1 MDKKEVKK
9 GPKELKGI
17 PYKSPE
23 RPEFI
28 PEITAPIK
36 LPRRDN
42 NIEVWKPLYQTNGKE
57 RIQTNPMH
65 MSLDAGKEWLADV
78 YNFGFV
84 TIHVISK
91 DNVLT
96 LCSPSGHVLIF
107 TKTGPELLLPLEI
120 RDILYKIKDV
130 KKVAIYNEVVEKF
143 LTSNGMGR
151 LALVDLHPIAKKYVS
166 EISYGVHNFF
176 KQHLGKDFVPGGT
189 FDIDH
194 DVHVCQVA
202 HLSRAVAYAVWFT
215 VAKLATRAGLDS
227 SGNISSFLRYTLFLE
242 DADKYANLI
251 ADPYYV
257 PFEEVTLSPLHQ
269 ENLDRETAR
278 LEVALRKAYKN
289 YRFRPKV
296 PFGLDGS
303 LSPCCMA
310 CGIFVNPT
318 RPHTHTCSIRA
329 ECYFPYCAATAAPH
343 TPITC
348 RWIEAWC
355 DICQHRGHEAV
366 LHHTYDP
373 KFPTC
378 YFWDVFKKFSRI
390 NLNTGY
396 VYKKDKCQNPY
407 FHQMGLYGLP
417 PSKLPKTAPESGVG
431 LDLPD
436 DPRYRRPDP
445 TPLPT
450 RRPSMPVK
458 IDLRTLN
465 KAQPGRVEKPKLLT
479 LSGLNEALKLVKNLS
494 SGNKAGSS
502 GKQNEIQDPVVSK
515 LLDFVKDITQGG
527 SRPSAVS
534 TTSVALAPGKPN
546 RKERRQATREKRA
559 ALVQISATF
568 EIDLTNPGMIPPP
581 PPLAS
586 SRTRTES
593 EVERLLA
600 LTPEEIAAGHGSTPV
615 NTSQDNSD
623 LMDMALA
630 PVHPRQVENLA
641 EAVQRVAVQDQESEQ
656 RPSDLS

>member
-1 MDKKEVKK
+1 M
-9 GPKELKGI
+9 KGI

-28 PEITAPIK
+28 PETTAPIK

-57 RIQTNPMH
+57 RIQTNPVH
-65 MSLDAGKEWLADV
+65 MSLEAGKEWLADV

-84 TIHVISK
+84 ALHVISK
-91 DNVLT
+91 ENVLT

-107 TKTGPELLLPLEI
+107 TQTGPELQLPLEV

-130 KKVAIYNEVVEKF
+130 KKVAIYNEVIEKF
-143 LTSNGMGR
+143 LTSNGMDP
-151 LALVDLHPIAKKYVS
+151 LTLVDLHPLAKKNIA
-166 EISYGVHNFF
+166 EISFGIHNFF
-176 KQHLGKDFVPGGT
+176 KQQLGKDFVPGGT
-189 FDIDH
+189 FDIDS
-194 DVHVCQVA
+194 DVHVYQVA
-202 HLSRAVAYAVWFT
+202 HLSRAVAYAVWFI

-269 ENLDRETAR
+269 ENLERESAR

-296 PFGLDGS
+296 PFGFDTS
-303 LSPCCMA
+303 PSPCCQA

-318 RPHTHTCSIRA
+318 RPSTHTCSIKMG
-329 ECYFPYCAATAAPH
+329 CYYPYCTTSGLPH

-348 RWIEAWC
+348 KWIQAWC
-355 DICQHRGHEAV
+355 NLCQHRGHEAE
-366 LHHTYDP
+366 LHYRYDP

-378 YFWDVFKKFSRI
+378 YFWDIFKKFSRI
-390 NLNTGY
+390 NLDTGY
-396 VYKKDKCQNPY
+396 VFKKDKCQNPF

-436 DPRYRRPDP
+436 DPRYKRPDS
-445 TPLPT
+445 TQLPT

-465 KAQPGRVEKPKLLT
+465 KTQPGRVEKPKSIT
-479 LSGLNEALKLVKNLS
+479 ISGLTEALKLVKNLS

-527 SRPSAVS
+527 SRPSAVATS
-534 TTSVALAPGKPN
+534 SVALAPGKPN
-546 RKERRQATREKRA
+546 RKERRQANRAKRA
-559 ALVQISATF
+559 ALEQSSASVDFDSAALGTV
-568 EIDLTNPGMIPPP
+568 
-581 PPLAS
+581 PPLAY
-586 SRTRTES
+586 S
-593 EVERLLA
+593 EGRQWTDSEAERLLA
-600 LTPEEIAAGHGSTPV
+600 LTAEEIAAGHDTPV
-615 NTSQDNSD
+615 NTSQDHSD
-623 LMDMALA
+623 LMEMGVE
-630 PVHPRQVENLA
+630 PIHPRQVESLA
-641 EAVQRVAVQDQESEQ
+641 DLVQRVVVQDQPDQESEQ